1 MSVFVRKC
9 PQMSLFVS
17 FCVVFPVAKIQSW
30 KCDVKVQGIFLARQ
44 IMTIDIRVEQGKYV
58 PSKQVDEIL
67 QIEDSGRKQ

>member
-1 MSVFVRKC
+1 M
-9 PQMSLFVS
+9 
-17 FCVVFPVAKIQSW
+17 AKIQSW

>member
-1 MSVFVRKC
+1 
-9 PQMSLFVS
+9 MSLFVPFCPLLSFFVS
-17 FCVVFPVAKIQSW
+17 FCVVLPVAKIQSW